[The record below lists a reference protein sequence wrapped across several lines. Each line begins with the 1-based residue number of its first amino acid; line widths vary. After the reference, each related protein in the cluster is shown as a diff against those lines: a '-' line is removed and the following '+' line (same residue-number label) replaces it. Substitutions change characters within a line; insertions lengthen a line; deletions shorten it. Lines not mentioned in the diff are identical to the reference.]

1 MLFCQGFFF
10 RHLLLP
16 PCTVPCKSPD
26 DLDTCPNHFN
36 LCFFR
41 GHEIIIGHNCL
52 PDSVSDSIVSDLISV
67 RDAKQFPKVSHLSG
81 LQFLLTARQAN
92 TRKRV
97 SFQKEENFNVDK
109 NLRTVGEA
117 GNIAENE
124 QDVKFRIVWKMGKKM
139 KKSEKRKENMKIIIT
154 IEGEFV
160 SVPVSLFVLDE
171 LLIRVRSSL
180 QNLLPQKRLVYR
192 Y

>member
-1 MLFCQGFFF
+1 M
-10 RHLLLP
+10 
-16 PCTVPCKSPD
+16 
-26 DLDTCPNHFN
+26 
-36 LCFFR
+36 
-41 GHEIIIGHNCL
+41 
-52 PDSVSDSIVSDLISV
+52 
-67 RDAKQFPKVSHLSG
+67 
-81 LQFLLTARQAN
+81 
-92 TRKRV
+92 
-97 SFQKEENFNVDK
+97 
-109 NLRTVGEA
+109 GE
-117 GNIAENE
+117 
-124 QDVKFRIVWKMGKKM
+124 KM

>member
-1 MLFCQGFFF
+1 M
-10 RHLLLP
+10 
-16 PCTVPCKSPD
+16 
-26 DLDTCPNHFN
+26 
-36 LCFFR
+36 
-41 GHEIIIGHNCL
+41 
-52 PDSVSDSIVSDLISV
+52 
-67 RDAKQFPKVSHLSG
+67 
-81 LQFLLTARQAN
+81 
-92 TRKRV
+92 
-97 SFQKEENFNVDK
+97 DK

-124 QDVKFRIVWKMGKKM
+124 QDVKFRIVCKMGKKM

>member
-1 MLFCQGFFF
+1 
-10 RHLLLP
+10 
-16 PCTVPCKSPD
+16 
-26 DLDTCPNHFN
+26 
-36 LCFFR
+36 
-41 GHEIIIGHNCL
+41 
-52 PDSVSDSIVSDLISV
+52 
-67 RDAKQFPKVSHLSG
+67 
-81 LQFLLTARQAN
+81 
-92 TRKRV
+92 
-97 SFQKEENFNVDK
+97 
-109 NLRTVGEA
+109 
-117 GNIAENE
+117 
-124 QDVKFRIVWKMGKKM
+124 MGKKM

>member
-1 MLFCQGFFF
+1 M
-10 RHLLLP
+10 
-16 PCTVPCKSPD
+16 
-26 DLDTCPNHFN
+26 
-36 LCFFR
+36 
-41 GHEIIIGHNCL
+41 
-52 PDSVSDSIVSDLISV
+52 
-67 RDAKQFPKVSHLSG
+67 
-81 LQFLLTARQAN
+81 
-92 TRKRV
+92 
-97 SFQKEENFNVDK
+97 DK

-180 QNLLPQKRLVYR
+180 QNLLPQKTLVYR